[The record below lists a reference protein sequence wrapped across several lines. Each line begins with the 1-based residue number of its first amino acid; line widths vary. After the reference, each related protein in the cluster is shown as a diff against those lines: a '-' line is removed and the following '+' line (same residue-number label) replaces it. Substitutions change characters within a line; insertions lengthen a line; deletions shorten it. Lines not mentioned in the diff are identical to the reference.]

1 MALLF
6 LVLAIALHFPAM
18 AWNHDLGNDQ
28 LHFWDTGRNDPIDIA
43 EIQYSGL
50 STFAG
55 LPHMRCFNRDDS
67 PESRYDIAILGA
79 PHDTVRCQRSSSTT
93 ACKG

>member
-6 LVLAIALHFPAM
+6 LVLAIALPFPAV

-28 LHFWDTGRNDPIDIA
+28 LYFWENGHNDPVDIA

-67 PESRYDIAILGA
+67 LESRYDIAILGA
-79 PHDTVRCQRSSSTT
+79 PHDTVCTLRSLSTIQSMQ
-93 ACKG
+93 